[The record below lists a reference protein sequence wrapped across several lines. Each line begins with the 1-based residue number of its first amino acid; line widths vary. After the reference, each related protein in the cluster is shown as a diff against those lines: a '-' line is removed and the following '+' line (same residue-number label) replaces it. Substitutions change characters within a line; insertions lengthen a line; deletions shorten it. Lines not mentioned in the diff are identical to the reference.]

1 MMSCH
6 LQFGLL
12 VTTEDIF
19 DVMSRFRMMANT
31 IWDKVGLEY
40 DIFALHT
47 IWNKAEVERT
57 LGPGAVFITILR
69 DPVQLFESLWVYA
82 GLGKYYGTDLES
94 FALAKKEGKFSMRAY
109 RSVGVNVKRV

>member
-1 MMSCH
+1 M
-6 LQFGLL
+6 
-12 VTTEDIF
+12 TAEDIF
-19 DVMSRFRMMANT
+19 DVTSRFRMMANT

-69 DPVQLFESLWVYA
+69 DPVQLFESLWVYV
-82 GLGKYYGTDLES
+82 L
-94 FALAKKEGKFSMRAY
+94 KKIRRHKIFGRKFKQKPKP
-109 RSVGVNVKRV
+109 GP

>member
-1 MMSCH
+1 
-6 LQFGLL
+6 
-12 VTTEDIF
+12 
-19 DVMSRFRMMANT
+19 MMANT

-109 RSVGVNVKRV
+109 RSVSVNVKRV